1 MSRDATLSHITN
13 TLPGRLGMD
22 FWVRLAAF
30 GIGPLIGLLTTLFP
44 SITDFV
50 FSWLEP
56 GAQALK

>member
-1 MSRDATLSHITN
+1 
-13 TLPGRLGMD
+13 MD
-22 FWVRLAAF
+22 FWIRLVAF

-50 FSWLEP
+50 FSWLQP